1 MRSVINPKKA
11 EQLVELILWINSRGW
26 SPATSTNYSFK
37 NSENP
42 LSIAI
47 SQSGI
52 DKSKFGARH
61 LMLIDI
67 VGKPLPDFSD
77 LKSSA
82 ETYLHTV
89 LYQENPEVEVIL
101 HTHSVY
107 ATILSQKYLAE
118 GRLVLE
124 NYEVL
129 KGLGDIK
136 THEVSV
142 PIPIFQNTQDIAA
155 MSEEFRSLYR
165 KMPDLQGYLIAGHGL
180 YTWGKNFEIAK
191 RHLEVLEFLLEC
203 EWRKACIG
211 IK

>member
-67 VGKPLPDFSD
+67 EGKPLADFSD
-77 LKSSA
+77 FKSSA

-136 THEVSV
+136 THKVSV

-165 KMPDLQGYLIAGHGL
+165 KMPDMQGYLIAGHGL
-180 YTWGKNFEIAK
+180 YTWGKNFETAK

-203 EWRKACIG
+203 EWRKASMG
-211 IK
+211 MK

>member
-1 MRSVINPKKA
+1 MNKRSVINPAKA
-11 EQLVELILWINSRGW
+11 KLLVEIIHWINSRGW

-37 NSENP
+37 NSNHP

-52 DKSKFGARH
+52 DKSKFGAEH
-61 LMLIDI
+61 FMLID
-67 VGKPLPDFSD
+67 GDGRPSLDFAH

-82 ETYLHTV
+82 ETFLHTV

-107 ATILSQKYLAE
+107 ATILSQKYLQDAC
-118 GRLVLE
+118 LTLE

-142 PIPIFQNTQDIAA
+142 KIPIFQNTQDIAA
-155 MSEEFRSLYR
+155 LSEDFRTLYR
-165 KMPDLQGYLIAGHGL
+165 KMPDMYGYLIAGHGL
-180 YTWGKNFEIAK
+180 YTWGKSFDIAK
-191 RHLEVLEFLLEC
+191 RQLEVLEFLLEC
-203 EWRKACIG
+203 EWRKMLI
-211 IK
+211 